1 MMLNNYRVCRS
12 DNKMYDSFIIR
23 CGSESA
29 CGSFVCYHRSASVMK
44 TVISRRNLLFIN
56 YAQLQNDWQ
65 IHNICIKL
73 FNMIVYIVE
82 KFCWVI
88 LAVFAMLLPS
98 WWSSTMTLT
107 TSFTLSMR
115 HHIQNV
121 HLTTGHERRS
131 RLIKIIQLNHCII
144 WLYCHSSKMETIK
157 WTQTVCV
164 FDPIRI
170 IYIFMSMAV
179 WEFVC
184 ACCGSP
190 VLVEFIGNKAT
201 LKHCCRALCRPVVV
215 VDIVVGYTPMRGT
228 TTSTSQ
234 NNVASTTHHISTL
247 NFPVCRLA
255 SALCPVVTL
264 VRYRQSSFGA
274 CAHTNILHKAAAS
287 SSISEQRKF
296 K

>member
-1 MMLNNYRVCRS
+1 MYRKNLVVFVWVMMMLNNYRVCRS

-164 FDPIRI
+164 YDPIRI
-170 IYIFMSMAV
+170 IYIYV
-179 WEFVC
+179 YVC
-184 ACCGSP
+184 VRVCVCM
-190 VLVEFIGNKAT
+190 LW
-201 LKHCCRALCRPVVV
+201 
-215 VDIVVGYTPMRGT
+215 
-228 TTSTSQ
+228 
-234 NNVASTTHHISTL
+234 VAGA
-247 NFPVCRLA
+247 R
-255 SALCPVVTL
+255 
-264 VRYRQSSFGA
+264 RDYRQQGNIKTLLSCIVSTRRCCWYCRGVHPNEGHHDFHFTKQRRLNNTSHLDSELPGLSFG
-274 CAHTNILHKAAAS
+274 
-287 SSISEQRKF
+287 
-296 K
+296 